1 MVLTALRTPG
11 EKLFAADPPFVL
23 DSTDA
28 IVGRFQSLSQQM
40 AERSDLLQKSIA
52 QSQSVQ
58 ESLENLL
65 QAVAEVEKSLEGEQ
79 PAALSSTSIQ
89 DSLATSTVRPV
100 PALPRLEHACAGPE
114 PGRSSATV
122 F

>member
-1 MVLTALRTPG
+1 
-11 EKLFAADPPFVL
+11 
-23 DSTDA
+23 
-28 IVGRFQSLSQQM
+28 M

-58 ESLENLL
+58 ESLDNLL

-89 DSLATSTVRPV
+89 DSLATSTVRLV
-100 PALPRLEHACAGPE
+100 PALPRLEGACAGPE
-114 PGRSSATV
+114 PGRNLATV

>member
-1 MVLTALRTPG
+1 MVLTALRAPG
-11 EKLFAADPPFVL
+11 EKLFAADSPFAL
-23 DSTDA
+23 DSADA

-40 AERSDLLQKSIA
+40 AERSDVLQKSIA

-100 PALPRLEHACAGPE
+100 PALPCLEHVCAGPE